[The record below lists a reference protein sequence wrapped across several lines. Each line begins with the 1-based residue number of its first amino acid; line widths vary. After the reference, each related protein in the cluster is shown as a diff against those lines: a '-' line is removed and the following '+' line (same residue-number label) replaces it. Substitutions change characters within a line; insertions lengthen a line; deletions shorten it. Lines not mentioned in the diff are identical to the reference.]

1 MPEPTEL
8 EVLQEISGKLDTL
21 ATKLDTVTSRMPDS
35 VPVPTREDKTRTLP
49 VMVAIWEL
57 LNRRIR

>member
-21 ATKLDTVTSRMPDS
+21 ATKLDAVTSRMPDS